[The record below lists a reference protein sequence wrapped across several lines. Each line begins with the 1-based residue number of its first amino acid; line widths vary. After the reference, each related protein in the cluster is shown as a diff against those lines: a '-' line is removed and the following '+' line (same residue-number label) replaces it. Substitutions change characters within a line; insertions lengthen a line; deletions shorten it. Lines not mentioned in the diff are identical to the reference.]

1 MIRKNTYTSN
11 ELPDGVLQELEEV
24 RDVFLQL
31 IGLLTENHSPLAIHA
46 GLSRAHLEMI
56 KMGAGNDVKKVLMQT
71 ADYYLK
77 QAEKVEADDNPAK

>member
-1 MIRKNTYTSN
+1 MTKKSIYTSD
-11 ELPDGVLQELEEV
+11 EIPDSLLEEFEEV

-71 ADYYLK
+71 ADYYLR
-77 QAEKVEADDNPAK
+77 QAEKVEQND